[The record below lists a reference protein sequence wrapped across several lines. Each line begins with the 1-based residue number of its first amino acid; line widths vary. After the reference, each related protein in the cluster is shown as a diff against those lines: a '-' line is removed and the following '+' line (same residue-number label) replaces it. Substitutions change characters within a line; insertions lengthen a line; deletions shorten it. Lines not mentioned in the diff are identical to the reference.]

1 MIWEGEPLPEIV
13 ARLDELGVKSV
24 VFEPCA
30 NAPDAGD
37 YLSVMQANVRNL
49 EAAFVER

>member
-1 MIWEGEPLPEIV
+1 
-13 ARLDELGVKSV
+13 LGVKSV
-24 VFEPCA
+24 VVEACG

-49 EAAFVER
+49 EQAFGSG